1 MSHII
6 DTNSTIGMV
15 GTLLSIT
22 MSQINTF
29 VSLMIGLVTLV
40 YMVVK
45 TARLIKQD
53 SNAVQ
58 QSDTDKG

>member
-40 YMVVK
+40 YMVIK
-45 TARLIKQD
+45 TLRLIKQD
-53 SNAVQ
+53 SNAIQ